1 MLVNG
6 EHYRTVWLEDG
17 PGADGGAAVPRV
29 SMIEQRQLPH
39 VFEIA
44 HFDCCDATSVAIR
57 DMVVRGAGAIG
68 ATAGFAMAQ
77 AVAAT
82 AAHDT
87 TVLAR
92 EELEPAWDER
102 AAHIE
107 SMRPTAQNL
116 FFAVRTVRRAAR
128 EAARG
133 VASAAAVAARTALR
147 HRRVVGRH
155 VLHVGG
161 LQPAVPRRPGHGAQ
175 RRAVL
180 DD

>member
-29 SMIEQRQLPH
+29 Y
-39 VFEIA
+39 
-44 HFDCCDATSVAIR
+44 
-57 DMVVRGAGAIG
+57 
-68 ATAGFAMAQ
+68 
-77 AVAAT
+77 
-82 AAHDT
+82 
-87 TVLAR
+87 
-92 EELEPAWDER
+92 AWDER

-133 VASAAAVAARTALR
+133 VASAAAVAARAALR
-147 HRRVVGRH
+147 QRRVVGRH

-161 LQPAVPRRPGHGAQ
+161 LQPGVLRGPGHGAQ

-180 DD
+180 NE